1 MSFVA
6 KDYMSKKI
14 KSVRPDMNAR
24 KALRLLMRS
33 RTSGLP
39 VIDRRGAVVGV
50 FTEKEVLK
58 AILPSYVKDVGDFIY
73 GEDSK
78 AELKKLCRLEK
89 SKVRDVMRREVP
101 TVSGETSLTEV
112 SRIMLTRSERR
123 VVVTKGRKAIGVITR
138 SDVVRALAEEAGLRF

>member
-1 MSFVA
+1 
-6 KDYMSKKI
+6 
-14 KSVRPDMNAR
+14 
-24 KALRLLMRS
+24 MRS

-39 VIDRRGAVVGV
+39 VLDRRGTVVGV

-89 SKVRDVMRREVP
+89 SKVRDVMRKEVP

-123 VVVTKGRKAIGVITR
+123 VVVTRGRKAIGVITR

>member
-14 KSVRPDMNAR
+14 KSVSPDMNAR

-39 VIDRRGAVVGV
+39 VLDRRGTVVGV

-89 SKVRDVMRREVP
+89 SKVRDVMRKEVP

-123 VVVTKGRKAIGVITR
+123 VVVTRGRKAIGVITR